1 MQKDTKFLCGEYNGY
16 SWHVVRL
23 NTKQRMIPVS
33 HFVRIDF
40 AAKELIDTADTDL
53 SEFERRYNIDLNY
66 GHVGRYLFMFKKLSG

>member
-1 MQKDTKFLCGEYNGY
+1 
-16 SWHVVRL
+16 
-23 NTKQRMIPVS
+23 MIPVS